1 MQMCKNLCFM
11 HNRAGWALR
20 GMSAACAMTREVCI
34 VPNCPCIALLR
45 VAWLGSVA
53 DRSEFWRGRQLGK
66 KLNLV
71 VAAVLTN
78 VASVKLSV
86 AQTAPSSN
94 ALPATAPPAV
104 GGINS
109 SPAPATSTAKP
120 ATVGTGATEQIVVS
134 GVQISKSVLPTII
147 NSKSLYGLDLNVMD
161 TPRNNTILTHAQLD
175 AVNLQ
180 DPHEF
185 SYLTSSAYTDAAF
198 GVPNIPRIR
207 GQYAD
212 VFFNGMRDSF
222 TANGYG
228 APLSFNSIDTID
240 IVKGPASVM
249 AGPGAGVG
257 GAVDISTKMPSF
269 GDFKGSASMEFDTI
283 DHRRWSLDFGGP
295 IGDGKVAYRISY
307 AGEESDSYFDN
318 IHFDQEAIYGV
329 VVAHPNDSYTIQF
342 NNEFA
347 YQRYTEFDGVNRVS
361 QQLINN
367 GTYLTGVTAPGAAG
381 SPLSFPTEVI
391 LNPVAVPLPGKTDI
405 DESKGDG
412 ADAIRYNAQLI
423 NTYDIADGISLT
435 NNTFFNFLTRQ
446 NQTLEYYSDSANDS
460 YSIESKTSL
469 ELKFG
474 TPVMGLNVKNDVNLG
489 ITYRYAHVL
498 EYQDFE
504 EEPVLN
510 YDLTLNPRTFVY
522 PFEDLLVAGGYTYK
536 AGLGRTQV
544 ATPARIGFG
553 LDNATIDSNLQDLAV
568 FFEHR
573 LQLMPQVSFLYGLR
587 GDIVQLDES
596 DPLGGANYGGLPQS
610 ISTGWYG
617 LGNANASLVY
627 AYAPW
632 GSLYGTTN
640 YAQYVDPNSNDG
652 AVGTYGTT
660 PAAVL
665 QQITRLYE
673 AGVKFNLLQKTLFI
687 SSALFDQQRS
697 VPTGPT
703 GNIAS
708 LAHIHGFEAEL
719 NYQPSKHFFMTASYS
734 NISTRL
740 DTPASFQDYPAY
752 PGINYTGAGDFAVF
766 YPNQKFND
774 PGVPT
779 QTFNLLANYHLDSG
793 WGFQTSFQLTSP
805 IQVSQSG
812 RLDLAE
818 SEYVPQYIINNGGYF
833 QSPVIPWQY
842 TLNAAVYYDF
852 GRYQIRLSGYNITN
866 QHNWINDYSF
876 YGNDFITRATPASV
890 DLTLRARF

>member
-1 MQMCKNLCFM
+1 LSKRFHFLAFT
-11 HNRAGWALR
+11 AL
-20 GMSAACAMTREVCI
+20 AT
-34 VPNCPCIALLR
+34 
-45 VAWLGSVA
+45 
-53 DRSEFWRGRQLGK
+53 
-66 KLNLV
+66 
-71 VAAVLTN
+71 
-78 VASVKLSV
+78 VASVEASS
-86 AQTAPSSN
+86 AQTAGPSTTQAS
-94 ALPATAPPAV
+94 AASSSVSPATAT
-104 GGINS
+104 S
-109 SPAPATSTAKP
+109 SAKP
-120 ATVGTGATEQIVVS
+120 VTTGSGATEQIVVS
-134 GVQISKSVLPTII
+134 GVPINKSVLPTII

-228 APLSFNSIDTID
+228 APLSFNSIDTLD
-240 IVKGPASVM
+240 IVKGPASVI

-257 GAVDISTKMPSF
+257 GAIDISTKMPHF
-269 GDFKGSASMEFDTI
+269 GEFSGAASVEFDTI
-283 DHRRWSLDFGGP
+283 DHRRWTLDFGGP
-295 IGDGKVAYRISY
+295 IGNGKAAYRLSY
-307 AGEESDSYFDN
+307 AGEESDSYYEND
-318 IHFDQEAIYGV
+318 HFDEESIYGV
-329 VVAHPNDSYTIQF
+329 VVAHPNDAYTIQF
-342 NNEFA
+342 NSEFA
-347 YQRYTEFDGVNRVS
+347 YQRYTELDGVNRVS
-361 QQLINN
+361 QQLIDN
-367 GTYLTGVTAPGAAG
+367 GTYLTGGPVPGPAG
-381 SPLSFPTEVI
+381 SPLSFPTEI
-391 LNPVAVPLPGKTDI
+391 LLNPKAVPLADKTDI
-405 DESKGDG
+405 DEAKGDG

-423 NTYDIADGISLT
+423 DTYEISDGITVT

-446 NQTLEYYSDSANDS
+446 NQTLEYYSDSANNS

-469 ELKFG
+469 ELKFA
-474 TPVMGLNVKNDVNLG
+474 TPVLGLDVKNDINAGV
-489 ITYRYAHVL
+489 TYRFAHVL
-498 EYQDFE
+498 EYQDYE

-510 YDLTLNPRTFVY
+510 YDLTLNPSTFVY
-522 PFEDLLVAGGYTYK
+522 PPADLLAAGGYNYT
-536 AGLGRTQV
+536 AGLGRNQV
-544 ATPARIGFG
+544 ALPARSS
-553 LDNATIDSNLQDLAV
+553 LEYNATIDSNLQDLAL

-573 LQLMPQVSFLYGLR
+573 IQITPQLSFLYGLR

-596 DPLGGANYGGLPQS
+596 DPLGGADYAGLPQS

-632 GSLYGTTN
+632 GTIYGTTN

-673 AGVKFNLLQKTLFI
+673 VGVKFNLLQKTLFI

-703 GNIAS
+703 GNIPS
-708 LAHIHGFEAEL
+708 LAHIHGFEAEM
-719 NYQPSKHFFMTASYS
+719 NYQPNKHFFMTASYS

-740 DTPASFQDYPAY
+740 DTPASFFDYPAQ
-752 PGINYTGAGDFAVF
+752 PGINYTGAGVFATF
-766 YPNQKFND
+766 YPNQKFDD

-805 IQVSQSG
+805 IETTQSG
-812 RLDLAE
+812 RIDLAE
-818 SEYVPQYIINNGGYF
+818 SEFVPQSIIDNGGYY
-833 QSPVIPWQY
+833 QAPKIPWQY

-866 QHNWINDYSF
+866 QHNLVNDYSF
-876 YGNDFITRATPASV
+876 YGNDFITRVTPALV